1 MNRIIC
7 ADALEALQAMP
18 EKSVSMCVT
27 SPPYYG
33 LRDYGIDGQIGIEQS
48 PQKYIA
54 GLITIFREVRRVL
67 RDDGTLWV
75 NIADSYAGSG
85 KGICQTPISER
96 AKHKQTYVQGSLA
109 GTASVPHQ
117 WDGIKPKDL
126 IGIPWML
133 AFALRADG
141 WFLRSDIIWQKINA
155 LPESVR
161 DRPTK
166 SYEHIFLLAKSPRYY
181 YDYEAIMEPLATTS
195 VERYKRGRSD
205 HHKYVNFSTDQPIN
219 HSDYGVKQ
227 QGRMKR
233 NKRDVWSLST
243 NSIRVD
249 GHFAMFP
256 EHLVEPC
263 IAAGSPVGGVVLD
276 PFCGSGTTG
285 IVAQRMGRD
294 FVGIDINPEYC
305 EKAIQRIT
313 GSELPYQIQFDD
325 TELQWT

>member
-1 MNRIIC
+1 MNTIIC
-7 ADALEALQAMP
+7 ADAIDALKNTP
-18 EKSVSMCVT
+18 DKSVSMCVT

-33 LRDYGIDGQIGIEQS
+33 LRDYGIDGQIGMEQS

-54 GLITIFREVRRVL
+54 DLVSIFREVRRVL

-85 KGICQTPISER
+85 KGISQTPFSQR
-96 AKHKQTYVQGSLA
+96 SKHKQTYVQESIA
-109 GTASVPHQ
+109 GTSAVPQ
-117 WDGIKPKDL
+117 TWDGIKQKDM

-141 WFLRSDIIWQKINA
+141 WYLRSDIIWNKINA

-166 SYEHIFLLAKSPRYY
+166 SYEHVFLLAKSPRYY
-181 YDYEAIMEPLATTS
+181 YDYEAIMEPLAPTS
-195 VERYKRGRSD
+195 VERYKRGRSE
-205 HHKYVNFSTDQPIN
+205 HHKYAAFTDDQGIN

-227 QGRMKR
+227 QGKTKR

-263 IAAGSPVGGVVLD
+263 IAAGSPVGGTVLD

-285 IVAQRMGRD
+285 VVAQRMGRD
-294 FVGIDINPEYC
+294 FIGIDINPDYC
-305 EKAIQRIT
+305 EKARRRIAEAENKKAAAEAT
-313 GSELPYQIQFDD
+313 IS
-325 TELQWT
+325 